1 MFASFDWQ
9 KSISIW
15 FDFGGRLALA
25 LKEILSIYLKR
36 AEHPLISEER
46 NLSEYYCALTMWKYP
61 SEKADLFTSSD
72 SLTIIHFPLYRVP
85 LFILLW
91 GATIVNWISVSVI
104 IYYKLSLGNDQR
116 IELKKVNCT
125 FYLFPVFCFTYKGLS
140 TLLNFEE
147 DFQFLQEPA
156 SVSLVSHCCHLM
168 A

>member
-15 FDFGGRLALA
+15 FDFEGCVA
-25 LKEILSIYLKR
+25 SIK
-36 AEHPLISEER
+36 R
-46 NLSEYYCALTMWKYP
+46 NLKHLL
-61 SEKADLFTSSD
+61 EKSRASADFRRKEFIRIL
-72 SLTIIHFPLYRVP
+72 LCPNHVGVP
-85 LFILLW
+85 LWKGGPFHKLWFTYNHTFLW
-91 GATIVNWISVSVI
+91 GTSFHPSFEEQLNWISVSVI

-116 IELKKVNCT
+116 IKLRKVNCT
-125 FYLFPVFCFTYKGLS
+125 FYLLPVFGFTYKGLS

-156 SVSLVSHCCHLM
+156 SVSLVSHWCHLM